1 MRQAGAVAGVRFG
14 IEEVTEE
21 SSIHSLPVSGGKVG
35 SAKVESGK
43 VGNGAKVGSAKVES
57 GKVENGGKV
66 EKGKME
72 SGKVENGKM
81 EGKEVAEN
89 DTISGIPEG
98 TDLFGFDSRTP
109 METRTENPSTP
120 SPIPQI
126 GMISDLVFFA
136 APLDR

>member
-35 SAKVESGK
+35 SAKVGSAK
-43 VGNGAKVGSAKVES
+43 VGSAKVGSAKVE
-57 GKVENGGKV
+57 K
-66 EKGKME
+66 
-72 SGKVENGKM
+72 GKM
-81 EGKEVAEN
+81 EGKEETEN

-98 TDLFGFDSRTP
+98 ADLFGFDSRTP

-126 GMISDLVFFA
+126 GIISDLVFFA

>member
-35 SAKVESGK
+35 SAKVG
-43 VGNGAKVGSAKVES
+43 
-57 GKVENGGKV
+57 
-66 EKGKME
+66 

-89 DTISGIPEG
+89 DDISGIPEG
-98 TDLFGFDSRTP
+98 ADLFGFDSRTP

>member
-21 SSIHSLPVSGGKVG
+21 SSIHSLPVSG
-35 SAKVESGK
+35 AKVE
-43 VGNGAKVGSAKVES
+43 NGAKVES
-57 GKVENGGKV
+57 GKVE
-66 EKGKME
+66 
-72 SGKVENGKM
+72 SGQL

-89 DTISGIPEG
+89 DDISGIPEG

>member
-21 SSIHSLPVSGGKVG
+21 SFIHSLPVSGGKVG
-35 SAKVESGK
+35 SAKVGS
-43 VGNGAKVGSAKVES
+43 AKVENGAKVES
-57 GKVENGGKV
+57 GKVENGKV
-66 EKGKME
+66 D
-72 SGKVENGKM
+72 SGQL

-89 DTISGIPEG
+89 DTTSGIPEG

-109 METRTENPSTP
+109 TETRTENPSTP

>member
-21 SSIHSLPVSGGKVG
+21 SSIHSLPVSGAKVG
-35 SAKVESGK
+35 SGKVENGK
-43 VGNGAKVGSAKVES
+43 VENGAKVGSAKVGS
-57 GKVENGGKV
+57 AKV

-72 SGKVENGKM
+72 
-81 EGKEVAEN
+81 GKEETEN

-98 TDLFGFDSRTP
+98 ADLFGFDSRTP
-109 METRTENPSTP
+109 TETRTENPSTP

>member
-35 SAKVESGK
+35 SAKVGS
-43 VGNGAKVGSAKVES
+43 AKVGSA
-57 GKVENGGKV
+57 
-66 EKGKME
+66 
-72 SGKVENGKM
+72 KVENGKM
-81 EGKEVAEN
+81 EGKEVAEK
-89 DTISGIPEG
+89 DDISGIPEG
-98 TDLFGFDSRTP
+98 ADLFGFNSRTP

>member
-21 SSIHSLPVSGGKVG
+21 SSIHSLPVSG
-35 SAKVESGK
+35 AKVE
-43 VGNGAKVGSAKVES
+43 NA
-57 GKVENGGKV
+57 KVENG
-66 EKGKME
+66 KM
-72 SGKVENGKM
+72 ENGKM
-81 EGKEVAEN
+81 EGKEETEN
-89 DTISGIPEG
+89 GTISGIPEG
-98 TDLFGFDSRTP
+98 ADLFGFDSRTP
-109 METRTENPSTP
+109 TETRTENPSTP

>member
-35 SAKVESGK
+35 SAKVENGGKVGSGK
-43 VGNGAKVGSAKVES
+43 VGSAKVGSAKVE
-57 GKVENGGKV
+57 K
-66 EKGKME
+66 
-72 SGKVENGKM
+72 GKM
-81 EGKEVAEN
+81 EGKEETEN

-98 TDLFGFDSRTP
+98 ADLFGFDSRTP

>member
-21 SSIHSLPVSGGKVG
+21 SSIHSLPVSG
-35 SAKVESGK
+35 AKVEKKG
-43 VGNGAKVGSAKVES
+43 ES
-57 GKVENGGKV
+57 GKG
-66 EKGKME
+66 E
-72 SGKVENGKM
+72 SGKGEGIKM
-81 EGKEVAEN
+81 EGKDTESN
-89 DTISGIPEG
+89 DISGIPEG
-98 TDLFGFDSRTP
+98 ADLFGFDSRTP
-109 METRTENPSTP
+109 AEGRTENPNTP

>member
-14 IEEVTEE
+14 IEEVAEE
-21 SSIHSLPVSGGKVG
+21 SSIHSLPVSG
-35 SAKVESGK
+35 
-43 VGNGAKVGSAKVES
+43 AKVGSAKVE
-57 GKVENGGKV
+57 NGGKV
-66 EKGKME
+66 ENVRVESGKME
-72 SGKVENGKM
+72 KGKM
-81 EGKEVAEN
+81 EGKEETEN

-98 TDLFGFDSRTP
+98 ADLFGFDSRTP

>member
-21 SSIHSLPVSGGKVG
+21 SSIHSLPVSG
-35 SAKVESGK
+35 AKVE
-43 VGNGAKVGSAKVES
+43 NA
-57 GKVENGGKV
+57 KVENG
-66 EKGKME
+66 KM
-72 SGKVENGKM
+72 ENGKM
-81 EGKEVAEN
+81 EGKEETEN

-98 TDLFGFDSRTP
+98 ADLFGFDSRTP

>member
-21 SSIHSLPVSGGKVG
+21 SSIHSLPGSGGKVG
-35 SAKVESGK
+35 SGARVENGGKVE
-43 VGNGAKVGSAKVES
+43 NGAKVGSAKVES
-57 GKVENGGKV
+57 GKVENG
-66 EKGKME
+66 
-72 SGKVENGKM
+72 KM
-81 EGKEVAEN
+81 EGKEETEN

-98 TDLFGFDSRTP
+98 ADLFGFDSRTP

>member
-43 VGNGAKVGSAKVES
+43 V
-57 GKVENGGKV
+57 
-66 EKGKME
+66 
-72 SGKVENGKM
+72 ENGKM

-98 TDLFGFDSRTP
+98 ADLFGFDSRTP
-109 METRTENPSTP
+109 TETRTENPSTP

>member
-1 MRQAGAVAGVRFG
+1 MENV
-14 IEEVTEE
+14 
-21 SSIHSLPVSGGKVG
+21 GKV
-35 SAKVESGK
+35 E
-43 VGNGAKVGSAKVES
+43 NGAKVGSAKVES
-57 GKVENGGKV
+57 GKVENG
-66 EKGKME
+66 
-72 SGKVENGKM
+72 KM
-81 EGKEVAEN
+81 EGKEETEN

-98 TDLFGFDSRTP
+98 ADLFGFDSRTP

>member
-21 SSIHSLPVSGGKVG
+21 SSIHSLPVSGTKVE
-35 SAKVESGK
+35 SAKVE
-43 VGNGAKVGSAKVES
+43 N
-57 GKVENGGKV
+57 
-66 EKGKME
+66 
-72 SGKVENGKM
+72 GKVENGKM
-81 EGKEVAEN
+81 EGKEETEN
-89 DTISGIPEG
+89 DTISGIPEDA
-98 TDLFGFDSRTP
+98 DLFGFDSRTP
-109 METRTENPSTP
+109 TETRTENPSTP

>member
-1 MRQAGAVAGVRFG
+1 MRQAGAVVGVRFG

-35 SAKVESGK
+35 SAKVE
-43 VGNGAKVGSAKVES
+43 
-57 GKVENGGKV
+57 NGGKV
-66 EKGKME
+66 ENVRVESGKME

-81 EGKEVAEN
+81 EGKEETEN

-98 TDLFGFDSRTP
+98 ADLFGFDSRTP